1 MSTPT
6 ITTATIADT
15 HDAQIAALARGNSM
29 KNSMQQQSINQTQS
43 LKNQAKMEK
52 DRLQQAAKDKVR
64 STHFLPSI
72 LYIIMSH
79 KSHDTSMY

>member
-6 ITTATIADT
+6 ITTATIANP

-29 KNSMQQQSINQTQS
+29 KNSMQQQGINQTQS

-52 DRLQQAAKDKVR
+52 DRLQQAAKDKV
-64 STHFLPSI
+64 HLFPAFLYI
-72 LYIIMSH
+72 IIIMSH
-79 KSHDTSMY
+79 NTTIF